1 MLKNYLITGASRG
14 LGALLNYKLPD
25 EDDTVWSVS
34 RTRAYT
40 GAHDGATRHWIE
52 ADLSH
57 MDAPGRIAAAFGSAP
72 LDVLIYNAGIWE
84 SNAFSEGYRLEDV
97 SPAETAQIMQ
107 VNLTSA
113 ILTVQALLPNLR
125 RSTSGKIIVIGSIN
139 GLENYTNGREVAY
152 GASKF
157 GLRGMTH
164 ALRES
169 LRADR
174 IAVTC
179 VNPGSFGSY
188 WMEGDQ
194 LRTDTADRD
203 NLISTQDMVN
213 TFKWLVSLSNRTC
226 AKEIDLP
233 AMLDA
238 I

>member
-1 MLKNYLITGASRG
+1 MTHFLITGASRG
-14 LGALLNYKLPD
+14 LGALLSDQLPSSGD
-25 EDDTVWSVS
+25 QAWLVS
-34 RTRAYT
+34 RSEPNTGKLDGVTR
-40 GAHDGATRHWIE
+40 RWIE
-52 ADLSH
+52 ADLGQ
-57 MDAPGRIAAAFGSAP
+57 PGAAQRIASTLGESP

-84 SNAFSEGYRLEDV
+84 SNAFSSSYRLEDI
-97 SPAETAQIMQ
+97 SLSETMQIMQ

-113 ILTVQALLPNLR
+113 ILSIQALLPNLR
-125 RSTSGKIIVIGSIN
+125 RSASGKIIVIGSIN
-139 GLENYTNGREVAY
+139 GLENYTQGREVAY

-164 ALRES
+164 ALREN

-188 WMEGDQ
+188 WMEGGR
-194 LRTDTADRD
+194 LLTDTADRD
-203 NLISTQDMVN
+203 DLISTEDMVN
-213 TFKWLVSLSNRTC
+213 TFKWLVTLSNRTC

>member
-1 MLKNYLITGASRG
+1 MTHFLITGASRG
-14 LGALLNYKLPD
+14 LGALLSDQLPSSGD
-25 EDDTVWSVS
+25 QAWLVS
-34 RTRAYT
+34 RSEPNTGKLDGVTR
-40 GAHDGATRHWIE
+40 RWIE
-52 ADLSH
+52 ADLSQ
-57 MDAPGRIAAAFGSAP
+57 PGAAQRIASTLGESP

-84 SNAFSEGYRLEDV
+84 SNAFSSSYRPEDI
-97 SPAETAQIMQ
+97 SLSETMQIMQ

-113 ILTVQALLPNLR
+113 ILSIQALLPNLR
-125 RSTSGKIIVIGSIN
+125 RSASGKIIVIGSIN
-139 GLENYTNGREVAY
+139 GLENYTQGREVAY

-164 ALRES
+164 ALREN

-188 WMEGDQ
+188 WMEGGR
-194 LRTDTADRD
+194 LLTDTADRD
-203 NLISTQDMVN
+203 DLISTEDMVN

>member
-1 MLKNYLITGASRG
+1 MTHFLITGASRG
-14 LGALLNYKLPD
+14 LGALLSDQLPSSGD
-25 EDDTVWSVS
+25 QAWLVS
-34 RTRAYT
+34 RTEPNT
-40 GAHDGATRHWIE
+40 GKLDGVTRRWIE
-52 ADLSH
+52 ADLGQ
-57 MDAPGRIAAAFGSAP
+57 PGAAQRIASTLVEAP

-84 SNAFSEGYRLEDV
+84 SNAFSSSYRPEDV
-97 SPAETAQIMQ
+97 SLSETMQIMQ

-113 ILTVQALLPNLR
+113 ILTIQALLPNLR
-125 RSTSGKIIVIGSIN
+125 RSASGKIIVIGSIN
-139 GLENYTNGREVAY
+139 GLENYTQGREVAY

-164 ALRES
+164 ALREN

-188 WMEGDQ
+188 WMEGGR
-194 LRTDTADRD
+194 LLTDTADRD
-203 NLISTQDMVN
+203 DLISTEDMVN
-213 TFKWLVSLSNRTC
+213 TFKWLVSLSNRIC

>member
-1 MLKNYLITGASRG
+1 MTHFLITGASRG
-14 LGALLNYKLPD
+14 LGALLSNQLPSSGD
-25 EDDTVWSVS
+25 VAWLVS
-34 RTRAYT
+34 RSEPDTGNLDGVTR
-40 GAHDGATRHWIE
+40 RWIE
-52 ADLSH
+52 ADLGQ
-57 MDAPGRIAAAFGSAP
+57 PGAAQRIASTLGESP

-84 SNAFSEGYRLEDV
+84 SNAFSSSYRPEDV
-97 SPAETAQIMQ
+97 SLSETMQIMQ

-113 ILTVQALLPNLR
+113 ILTIQALLPNLR
-125 RSTSGKIIVIGSIN
+125 RSASGKIIVIGSIN
-139 GLENYTNGREVAY
+139 GLENYTQGREVAY

-157 GLRGMTH
+157 GLRGLTH
-164 ALRES
+164 ALREN

-188 WMEGDQ
+188 WMEGGR

-203 NLISTQDMVN
+203 DVISTEDMVN

>member
-1 MLKNYLITGASRG
+1 VTTFVITGASRG
-14 LGALLNYKLPD
+14 LGALLNEHLPQSGD
-25 EDDTVWSVS
+25 SAWLVS
-34 RTRAYT
+34 RSKPYT
-40 GAHDGATRHWIE
+40 GERGGVTRRWIE
-52 ADLSH
+52 ADLGQSAAAAH
-57 MDAPGRIAAAFGSAP
+57 IAAMLADSS

-84 SNAFSEGYRLEDV
+84 ANAFSQSYRPEAV
-97 SPAETAQIMQ
+97 PPAETAQIIQ

-113 ILTVQALLPNLR
+113 ILTIQALLPHLR
-125 RSTSGKIIVIGSIN
+125 RSANGKIIVIGSIN
-139 GLENYTNGREVAY
+139 GLEHYTHGREVAY

-164 ALRES
+164 ALREN

-188 WMEGDQ
+188 WYQGDHLQ
-194 LRTDTADRD
+194 TDTTDRPD
-203 NLISTQDMVN
+203 LISAEDMVS

-226 AKEIDLP
+226 VKEVDMP
-233 AMLDA
+233 GMEDA

>member
-1 MLKNYLITGASRG
+1 MTHFLITGASRG
-14 LGALLNYKLPD
+14 LGALLSDQLPSSGD
-25 EDDTVWSVS
+25 QAWLVS
-34 RTRAYT
+34 RSEPNTGKRDGVTR
-40 GAHDGATRHWIE
+40 RWIE
-52 ADLSH
+52 ADLGQ
-57 MDAPGRIAAAFGSAP
+57 PGAAQRIASTLGESP

-84 SNAFSEGYRLEDV
+84 SNAFSSSYRPEDI
-97 SPAETAQIMQ
+97 SLSETMQIMQ

-113 ILTVQALLPNLR
+113 ILSIQALLPNLR
-125 RSTSGKIIVIGSIN
+125 RSASGKIIVIGSIN
-139 GLENYTNGREVAY
+139 GLENYTQGREVAY

-164 ALRES
+164 ALREN

-188 WMEGDQ
+188 WMEGGR
-194 LRTDTADRD
+194 LLTDTADRD
-203 NLISTQDMVN
+203 DLISTEDMVN

>member
-1 MLKNYLITGASRG
+1 MTHFLITGASRG
-14 LGALLNYKLPD
+14 LGALLSDQLPSSGD
-25 EDDTVWSVS
+25 QAWLVS
-34 RTRAYT
+34 RSEPNTGKLDGVTR
-40 GAHDGATRHWIE
+40 RWIE
-52 ADLSH
+52 ADLGQ
-57 MDAPGRIAAAFGSAP
+57 PGAAQRIASTLGESP

-84 SNAFSEGYRLEDV
+84 SNAFSSSYRPEDV
-97 SPAETAQIMQ
+97 SLSETMQIMQ

-113 ILTVQALLPNLR
+113 ILTIQALLPNLR
-125 RSTSGKIIVIGSIN
+125 RSASGKIIVVGSIN
-139 GLENYTNGREVAY
+139 GLENYTQGREVAY

-164 ALRES
+164 ALREN

-188 WMEGDQ
+188 WMEGGR
-194 LRTDTADRD
+194 LLTDTADRD
-203 NLISTQDMVN
+203 DVISTEDMVN